1 MDRLKNDGEGTA
13 PEPQNNGQTNTGNS
27 KGYG

>member
-1 MDRLKNDGEGTA
+1 MDRLKNDGEGTT
-13 PEPQNNGQTNTGNS
+13 PETQNGQTNTGNS